1 MHRRDVLKSVASATA
16 GAGLILARDGAA
28 ETQGKRPAVSR
39 RVPGAPFIETGD
51 GTSLFY
57 RDWGAGDPVVFTHAW
72 GLSSEFW
79 QYQMVAL
86 TGQGLRCVAYD
97 RRSHGRSSDPG
108 RGYDYDTLADD
119 LAALVERLDLRHITL
134 VGHSMGGGEVV
145 RYLSRHGAHRVARV
159 VLVAATLPL
168 IAKAADYS
176 EGVDRRA
183 FDGLRAALSTDR
195 AKWLADNRAPFWLP
209 TTSSAMMD
217 WGNAIALQCS
227 LKALIDSTYTM
238 AETGFRNELR
248 VMAVPTL
255 IVHGTED
262 RSVPIAF
269 GRLTARLIP
278 GCQLREYEGAP
289 HGLPITHLE
298 RFNGDLLAFL
308 KG

>member
-1 MHRRDVLKSVASATA
+1 MF
-16 GAGLILARDGAA
+16 LARDDAAAADGVGAA
-28 ETQGKRPAVSR
+28 APR
-39 RVPGAPFIETGD
+39 PGAPGTPFIETSD
-51 GTSLFY
+51 GTSLFC
-57 RDWGAGDPVVFTHAW
+57 RDWGAGEPVVFAHGW
-72 GLSSEFW
+72 GLSSDFW

-119 LAALVERLDLRHITL
+119 LAALVERLDLRHVTL

-145 RYLSRHGAHRVARV
+145 RYLSRHGARRVSRA

-168 IAKAADYS
+168 MVKAAGHP

-183 FDGLRAALSTDR
+183 FDALRAALSADR

-209 TTSSAMMD
+209 TTSPEMMD
-217 WGNAIALQCS
+217 WGHGIALQSS
-227 LKALIDSTYTM
+227 LKAVMDSAFAM
-238 AETGFRNELR
+238 AETDFRNELR
-248 VMAVPTL
+248 ALGVPTL

-262 RSVPIAF
+262 RSVPIRF

-278 GCQLREYEGAP
+278 GCQFREYDGAP

-298 RFNGDLLAFL
+298 RFNRDLLSFIGA
-308 KG
+308 